1 LADGRLLRSPKREKN
16 LRSLVP
22 RYALALVTTGVALA
36 ATLILRRDG
45 PTPSFLFFVP
55 AVAISAW
62 YGGPGPS
69 AVVTAL
75 SLLLI
80 DLSFLAPGGSLRI
93 DRVEALEIIAFVI
106 VAGTVTATMEAL
118 HRARAL
124 AESRAAELKR
134 LNDEV
139 GRSYDAERERRHD
152 AELLAQTREE
162 VLGVVAHDLRNPLNI
177 IITSTDL
184 LLEENLDRGR
194 RKELLNVSLRAG
206 RQMNRLIG
214 DLLDTVR
221 LQAGKFT
228 LDLEDVAVVMIFDQA
243 EETFRPQAEQRRIY
257 LQAIPPADGL
267 GVRADPLR
275 VSQIVGNIV
284 GNAVK
289 FTPERGNVTMRA
301 SASDNHVAIH
311 ITDDGPGIAPAD
323 IPHLFDNFWQARRND
338 HRGVG
343 LGLAIAK
350 GLVEAHGGKIWCDSA
365 LGRGSTFSFT
375 LPRAIMV
382 GSADPSPHGAEGW
395 RATH

>member
-1 LADGRLLRSPKREKN
+1 MLRSHQRAKN
-16 LRSLVP
+16 LRSSVAG
-22 RYALALVTTGVALA
+22 YALALVATGIALA

-62 YGGPGPS
+62 YGGAGPS

-80 DLSFLAPGGSLRI
+80 DLSFLEPGGSLWV

-106 VAGTVTATMEAL
+106 VAATVTGTMEAL

-139 GRSYDAERERRHD
+139 GRSYDAERERRHV
-152 AELLAQTREE
+152 AELLADTRAE

-184 LLEENLDRGR
+184 LLEENLNRDRR
-194 RKELLNVSLRAG
+194 EELLNVALRAG

-228 LDLEDVAVVMIFDQA
+228 LDIEDVAVVMIFNQA
-243 EETFRPQAEQRRIY
+243 EETFRPAADKRGIC
-257 LQAIPPADGL
+257 LQAIPPADAL
-267 GVRADPLR
+267 CVRADPLR

-284 GNAVK
+284 GNAV
-289 FTPERGNVTMRA
+289 TT
-301 SASDNHVAIH
+301 
-311 ITDDGPGIAPAD
+311 ITVVSG
-323 IPHLFDNFWQARRND
+323 
-338 HRGVG
+338 
-343 LGLAIAK
+343 
-350 GLVEAHGGKIWCDSA
+350 SA
-365 LGRGSTFSFT
+365 LLSPRDSSKPTVERSGATARSAAAALFHSRCRGRS
-375 LPRAIMV
+375 R
-382 GSADPSPHGAEGW
+382 SALLDPS
-395 RATH
+395 TH